1 MVPKFVGVCTVGK
14 HAQNGCMNY
23 VKAYGCDLVIK
34 NKVSSKQVPGEVF
47 VCSAKGLQLILTK
60 EHFKTIRRE

>member
-1 MVPKFVGVCTVGK
+1 M
-14 HAQNGCMNY
+14 
-23 VKAYGCDLVIK
+23 IK

-60 EHFKTIRRE
+60 EHFKTIKRG